1 MLAPHHPNEPG
12 QAGCP
17 GGEAEEGMFGL
28 IVILAYI
35 RRGQILPPRR
45 TLRVE
50 EETQR
55 RLARMFRRYQDGLI
69 PIEDAQRFA
78 RYIRIETEGQA

>member
-1 MLAPHHPNEPG
+1 
-12 QAGCP
+12 
-17 GGEAEEGMFGL
+17 MFW
-28 IVILAYI
+28 IVVLAYL
-35 RRGQILPPRR
+35 RRGITIPPRSYR
-45 TLRVE
+45 SE

-78 RYIRIETEGQA
+78 RYIRSETEG

>member
-1 MLAPHHPNEPG
+1 
-12 QAGCP
+12 
-17 GGEAEEGMFGL
+17 MFGL

>member
-1 MLAPHHPNEPG
+1 
-12 QAGCP
+12 
-17 GGEAEEGMFGL
+17 MFGL

-55 RLARMFRRYQDGLI
+55 RLARLFRRYQDGLI

>member
-1 MLAPHHPNEPG
+1 M
-12 QAGCP
+12 
-17 GGEAEEGMFGL
+17 MFRW
-28 IVILAYI
+28 IVALAYL

-69 PIEDAQRFA
+69 PIDEAQRFA
-78 RYIRIETEGQA
+78 RYIRAETEGQV